1 MQVSSES
8 FQLSEC
14 TGGWPDID
22 TDHTLSLTHTHTHY
36 FLLSLFQF
44 SSDQRIRKLPP
55 KKISTKGIPLKNDLQ
70 CESCR
75 GFLTLIH
82 HLYVF
87 FHLFIYLFGFR
98 SGHQHLSHVISFPR
112 WAACT
117 SSFFSFFA
125 ASLCSLFVRLFFPL
139 SNSLN

>member
-22 TDHTLSLTHTHTHY
+22 TDHTLSLTHTHT
-36 FLLSLFQF
+36 LLLIIFVPIQLRPKNKEVTS
-44 SSDQRIRKLPP
+44 
-55 KKISTKGIPLKNDLQ
+55 KKISTRGIPLKNDLQ